1 MAIDYD
7 KTAAEYEASLVTK
20 LRGHGAG
27 SFLEHWVPDPDPAL
41 GIFNMIEA
49 AWTAGRDELEL
60 TASRATLAGP
70 ALQKLKEMAESFAE
84 LRVEETP
91 GGYALAIKRRSR
103 VDGTKTAKRAAPA
116 AKAPAREPRRADSRD
131 VTWDIHPSL
140 TAALEAETAEF
151 RCEGR
156 LENIAGCVCV
166 CVEAQSEKGG
176 VSLAVGEQD
185 GLIKQARYAA
195 AGTPVR
201 RRLLELMCRA
211 IEART
216 VQDASDH
223 AAVYVIYLLQGRAG
237 RRPSEGILLPA
248 NAGLEV
254 TSALRLVRDACKA
267 YKTKT
272 GARDTAN
279 FFETAPGEAWNAAS
293 RDEKLR
299 RAVQGNETFCAAEG
313 LPANTMK
320 PVRVEKDIHGHEI
333 RVIVQV
339 SDKLPSDRVPSILR
353 RLEHFL
359 KLNFDPILQ
368 VYLEPW
374 KDKSV
379 LRRL

>member
-20 LRGHGAG
+20 LRGHGVG

-49 AWTAGRDELEL
+49 AWTDGRDELEL
-60 TASRATLAGP
+60 TVSRATLAGP
-70 ALQKLKEMAESFAE
+70 VLAKLKDISASFAD
-84 LRVEETP
+84 LQVKETP
-91 GGYALAIKRRSR
+91 AGYALKIRRR
-103 VDGTKTAKRAAPA
+103 VRAEGAKAAARTVSAP
-116 AKAPAREPRRADSRD
+116 KAPAREPRRADSRD

-140 TAALEAETAEF
+140 AAALEAETVEF
-151 RCEGR
+151 RHEGG
-156 LENIAGCVCV
+156 LANAPGSI
-166 CVEAQSEKGG
+166 CVETHSDQGG
-176 VSLAVGEQD
+176 MSLAVGEQD
-185 GLIKQARYAA
+185 GLIRQARHSA
-195 AGTPVR
+195 AGSPVR
-201 RRLLELMCRA
+201 RRLLELMCSA
-211 IEART
+211 IEGRT

-223 AAVYVIYLLQGRAG
+223 AAVYVVYRLQGRAG
-237 RRPSEGILLPA
+237 RRPSEGILLPT

-254 TSALRLVRDACKA
+254 TAALRVVRDACKA
-267 YKTKT
+267 YKSKS
-272 GARDTAN
+272 GIRDTAN
-279 FFETAPGEAWNAAS
+279 FFETAPGEAWNAAN
-293 RDEKLR
+293 REEKLR
-299 RAVQGNETFCAAEG
+299 RAVQGNDAFCTAEG

-339 SDKLPSDRVPSILR
+339 SDKLASDRVPSTLR

-359 KLNFDPILQ
+359 KLNLDPVLQ

-374 KDKSV
+374 KDQSV

>member
-27 SFLEHWVPDPDPAL
+27 SFLEHWVPDPDPVL

-70 ALQKLKEMAESFAE
+70 ALEKLKEMAASFAE

-91 GGYALAIKRRSR
+91 GGYALAIKRRSG
-103 VDGTKTAKRAAPA
+103 VDGAKKAKRLVPAP
-116 AKAPAREPRRADSRD
+116 KAPAREPRRADSRD
-131 VTWDIHPSL
+131 VTWDVHPSL
-140 TAALEAETAEF
+140 VAALEAETAEF
-151 RCEGR
+151 PHEGK
-156 LENIAGCVCV
+156 LANTAGCV

-185 GLIKQARYAA
+185 GLIKQARHST
-195 AGTPVR
+195 AGAPVR

-223 AAVYVIYLLQGRAG
+223 AAVYVIHLLQERAG
-237 RRPSEGILLPA
+237 RRPSEGILLA
-248 NAGLEV
+248 VNAGLEV
-254 TSALRLVRDACKA
+254 TAALRLVRDACNAHKA
-267 YKTKT
+267 KS
-272 GARDTAN
+272 GMRDTAN
-279 FFETAPGEAWNAAS
+279 FFETAPGEAWNGAS
-293 RDEKLR
+293 REEKLR

-339 SDKLPSDRVPSILR
+339 SDKLPSDRVPLILR

-359 KLNFDPILQ
+359 KLNFDPVLQ